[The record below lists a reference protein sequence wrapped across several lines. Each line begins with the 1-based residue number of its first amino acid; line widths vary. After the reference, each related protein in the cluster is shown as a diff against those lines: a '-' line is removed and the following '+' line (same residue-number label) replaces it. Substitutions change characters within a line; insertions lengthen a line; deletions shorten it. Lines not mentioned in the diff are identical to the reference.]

1 MADQTTT
8 IAALPAGYATLA
20 GVIYAVAATS
30 PRIWSHTAW
39 VKMSQIFPQK
49 KAEHDPFLQSKE
61 RRSETNDTTTQ
72 ASICR
77 HLSKAITTRMRQIG
91 TRNSEH
97 RNEDLI
103 AVFHLVYSHLR
114 QHSQVQQRTSDEESP
129 GTLATDT
136 QVPPSLQSTFF
147 RSDLDF
153 PDILVKVVDFS
164 GHEKEVFAK
173 LTVSSLRDVVTAVVP
188 KKPSAPILTE
198 SVMESI
204 MNHAQTG
211 QFVTT
216 VSIQAAAPFDLLVVE
231 LAYKAIEIAFG
242 CGVILGSTGGAWLG
256 LTLGS
261 MFPQRIAAGIYA
273 SSYGQ
278 ALPRQEMLGQ
288 HLCKNVWRPA
298 GTMWT
303 DGSTSYYTEPSAVF
317 SDTWRTAV
325 GYWMQYAL
333 LVVVQYFKLSLR
345 TALEFGPYSITRDAI
360 RYVLLVVELFTIIT
374 CGLTL
379 RKQPQ
384 KLGSRR
390 WRSVIAGSV
399 YLVMLSGALAC
410 VVLGQK
416 GFMKPIRKFYRV
428 SKIVDS
434 IAAVGSV
441 AAMNVDWQENESL
454 LPETWALLWA
464 MGACTVVW

>member
-39 VKMSQIFPQK
+39 VKMSRIFPQK
-49 KAEHDPFLQSKE
+49 KSERDPFLQSKQ

-77 HLSKAITTRMRQIG
+77 HLSKAITTRMRQVG
-91 TRNSEH
+91 TQKSDQE
-97 RNEDLI
+97 NENLV

-114 QHSQVQQRTSDEESP
+114 QHSQVQQRTGDEESP
-129 GTLATDT
+129 ETLATDT
-136 QVPPSLQSTFF
+136 QVPPSPQPTS
-147 RSDLDF
+147 SSGF
-153 PDILVKVVDFS
+153 PDTLVKVVDFR
-164 GHEKEVFAK
+164 GHEKEVPTK
-173 LTVSSLRDVVTAVVP
+173 LTVSSLQNLVTAVA
-188 KKPSAPILTE
+188 PSAPILTE

-216 VSIQAAAPFDLLVVE
+216 VSIQAAAPFDMLVVE

-288 HLCKNVWRPA
+288 HPRKNVWCPA

-303 DGSTSYYTEPSAVF
+303 DGSTSYYIEPSAVF
-317 SDTWRTAV
+317 SDTWRTAI

-345 TALEFGPYSITRDAI
+345 RALEFGSYSITRDAI
-360 RYVLLVVELFTIIT
+360 RYILLVVELFTIIT

-384 KLGSRR
+384 KLGLRR
-390 WRSVIAGSV
+390 WRSIIAGTV

-416 GFMKPIRKFYRV
+416 GFMKPIRKFYLV
-428 SKIVDS
+428 SKIVDP
-434 IAAVGSV
+434 IAAAGSV

-464 MGACTVVW
+464 IGACTVVW

>member
-39 VKMSQIFPQK
+39 VKMSRIFLQK
-49 KAEHDPFLQSKE
+49 KAERDPFLQSKE

-114 QHSQVQQRTSDEESP
+114 QHSQVQQRTSDEEFP
-129 GTLATDT
+129 ETLATNT
-136 QVPPSLQSTFF
+136 QVPRSPQPTSS

-153 PDILVKVVDFS
+153 PDILVKVVDFR
-164 GHEKEVFAK
+164 GHEKEVSTK
-173 LTVSSLRDVVTAVVP
+173 LTVSSLRDIVTAVVP
-188 KKPSAPILTE
+188 KKPSAPTLTE

-231 LAYKAIEIAFG
+231 LADRK
-242 CGVILGSTGGAWLG
+242 S
-256 LTLGS
+256 
-261 MFPQRIAAGIYA
+261 
-273 SSYGQ
+273 
-278 ALPRQEMLGQ
+278 
-288 HLCKNVWRPA
+288 
-298 GTMWT
+298 
-303 DGSTSYYTEPSAVF
+303 
-317 SDTWRTAV
+317 
-325 GYWMQYAL
+325 
-333 LVVVQYFKLSLR
+333 VV
-345 TALEFGPYSITRDAI
+345 
-360 RYVLLVVELFTIIT
+360 
-374 CGLTL
+374 
-379 RKQPQ
+379 
-384 KLGSRR
+384 
-390 WRSVIAGSV
+390 
-399 YLVMLSGALAC
+399 
-410 VVLGQK
+410 
-416 GFMKPIRKFYRV
+416 
-428 SKIVDS
+428 
-434 IAAVGSV
+434 
-441 AAMNVDWQENESL
+441 
-454 LPETWALLWA
+454 
-464 MGACTVVW
+464 